1 MKAHRIIS
9 SVVPVAL
16 AAGLLAALVTKA
28 NAGDIWDQ
36 VRGADPL
43 WLPVII
49 AALYASDLFRAVRL
63 QHLLSPIAR
72 PRLSLLFAA
81 AQLGSAVNL
90 LLPIRAGE
98 AVRLRILSQR
108 AGLSVASLVAI
119 WFSEI
124 VSDLVAFIVYIIVA
138 VLLVK
143 EARFLWPL
151 ALVGAVL
158 AVAGG
163 AGAYYLGGRID
174 HKVEG
179 RDIVARGLRSWFER
193 ELYNLEKGLQSFRD
207 PRVIFHV
214 SWSAQGIWLCEV
226 LVFYACGRALGL
238 DLSPWAY
245 LLLLVVANVAGAV
258 PITQSGFGVFE
269 VTLTGLIVAL
279 GADQAQAAAYAIFVH
294 VLLTFPHI
302 ISGPLAAIALGINPA
317 TMLFGEASPY
327 DE

>member
-16 AAGLLAALVTKA
+16 AAGLLAALVTRA
-28 NAGDIWDQ
+28 NAEDVWDQ
-36 VRGADPL
+36 ARGADPL
-43 WLPVII
+43 WLPVIF
-49 AALYASDLFRAVRL
+49 AALYTSDWFRALRL
-63 QHLLSPIAR
+63 QHLLSPITR
-72 PRLSLLFAA
+72 PRLFLLFAA
-81 AQLGSAVNL
+81 GQLGSAVNL

-108 AGLSVASLVAI
+108 AGISVASLVAA
-119 WFSEI
+119 WFGEI
-124 VSDLVAFIVYIIVA
+124 VSDLLAFVVYIIVA

-158 AVAGG
+158 TVAGG

-174 HKVEG
+174 HSAEDREV
-179 RDIVARGLRSWFER
+179 VARGLRGWFER
-193 ELYNLEKGLQSFRD
+193 ELYNLQKGLQSFRD
-207 PRVIFHV
+207 AKVIFHV

-226 LVFYACGRALGL
+226 IMLYACGQALGL

-245 LLLLVVANVAGAV
+245 LLVLVVATVAGSV
-258 PITQSGFGVFE
+258 PITQAGFGVFE

-294 VLLTFPHI
+294 VLLTFPHV
-302 ISGPLAAIALGINPA
+302 ISGPLAAVALGINPA
-317 TMLFGEASPY
+317 TILFGEASP